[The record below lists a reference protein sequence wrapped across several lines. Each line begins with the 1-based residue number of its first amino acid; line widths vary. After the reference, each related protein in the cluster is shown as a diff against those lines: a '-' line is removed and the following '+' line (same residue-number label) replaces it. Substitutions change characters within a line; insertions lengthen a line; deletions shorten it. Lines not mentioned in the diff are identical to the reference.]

1 MNYKWCR
8 TKQKNGITE
17 GYNWDIGPTAS
28 QFMFIDADE
37 DDRATQVSPTPLEQ

>member
-17 GYNWDIGPTAS
+17 GYNWDIGSTPS
-28 QFMFIDADE
+28 QFMFTDE
-37 DDRATQVSPTPLEQ
+37 EDRATRVLPTPFEQ